1 MDIKILHITTIDVG
15 GAYKAAQRI
24 RESLQLQDIDSTILF
39 RNKTKKSTEG
49 IEYIDS
55 FPKYMISKLKNG
67 INLLLSRNGNI
78 IREALGSDISG
89 HPSLKEADVIVLHWV
104 NSFLSPKSLKKI
116 LSLGKPV
123 VWIMHDMWPYTGGCH
138 CDMYCGRYR
147 DTCKECPLVVHKWG
161 KSVSSKNFK
170 DKQEVYNQF
179 NFYVIGPSRCSVKN
193 VQDSQLLKNQMIYY
207 IPNCINTKVYYP
219 RDKDQVKRKL
229 QLPLDKKIVL
239 FGADNAGTE
248 DKNKGFAYLL
258 KALKYLDDKDIFLL
272 IFGRTS
278 DKTLQGIRQNYQTV
292 GYIENE
298 DEMSEIYSAADVM
311 VTPSIQE
318 SFGFTCCEALA
329 CGIPVTAFGIGGLLD
344 QIEHKKN
351 GYLAELY
358 NSEDLARGI
367 SYCISHSEE
376 LGQAAYKK
384 AQQFS
389 YEVVGKQYKELFESA
404 KSNYYRSDR
413 CDRNSTNSKTN

>member
-1 MDIKILHITTIDVG
+1 MDTKILHITTIDVG

-24 RESLQLQDIDSTILF
+24 RESLQQQNVDSTILF

-49 IEYIDS
+49 IEYLDS
-55 FPKYMISKLKNG
+55 FPKRVSSKLKNC
-67 INLLLSRNGNI
+67 INLLLSRNGII

-89 HPSLKEADVIVLHWV
+89 HPSLREADIIVLHWV

-116 LSLGKPV
+116 LALGKPV
-123 VWIMHDMWPYTGGCH
+123 IWIMHDMWPYTGGCH
-138 CDMYCGRYR
+138 YDMYCGQYQEGCR
-147 DTCKECPLVVHKWG
+147 DCPLLTHKSG
-161 KSVSSKNFK
+161 RDVSSINFK
-170 DKQEVYNQF
+170 DKYEVYSQF
-179 NFYVIGPSRCSVKN
+179 DFYVIGPSRCIVKN
-193 VQDSQLLKNQMIYY
+193 VQSSYLLRDKMVHY

-219 RDKDQVKRKL
+219 RDKEQVKRKL
-229 QLPLDKKIVL
+229 QLPSDKKIVL

-248 DKNKGFAYLL
+248 NKYKGFSYLL
-258 KALKYLDDKDIFLL
+258 KALEHLNDKEIFLL

-278 DKTLQGIRQNYQTV
+278 SKTLQNIKLNYQAV

-298 DEMSEIYSAADVM
+298 EKMAEMYSVADVM

-318 SFGFTCCEALA
+318 AFGFTCCEALA
-329 CGIPVTAFGIGGLLD
+329 CGTPVTAFGVGGLLD

-358 NSEDLARGI
+358 NSEDLAQGI

-376 LGQAAYKK
+376 LGQAACKS
-384 AQQFS
+384 AQHFS